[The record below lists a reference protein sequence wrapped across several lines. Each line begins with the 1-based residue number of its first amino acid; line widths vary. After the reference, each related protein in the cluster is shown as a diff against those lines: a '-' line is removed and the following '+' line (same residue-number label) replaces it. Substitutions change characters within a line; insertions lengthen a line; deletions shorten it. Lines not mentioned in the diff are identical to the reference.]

1 MEVPMT
7 DTEGMAKDEQQ
18 EGRRSARH
26 KGERKIDCAKMSGM
40 GGQRKINVS
49 FYVSMLSH
57 LGWYVVW
64 KLFLSKFKFL
74 REIVGETQAQTQA
87 KLRAPAEDSPT
98 AHAKARHRVS
108 FEHSAAPPMHST
120 YSQGY

>member
-1 MEVPMT
+1 M
-7 DTEGMAKDEQQ
+7 K
-18 EGRRSARH
+18 
-26 KGERKIDCAKMSGM
+26 
-40 GGQRKINVS
+40 VS
-49 FYVSMLSH
+49 STVAMWQDWLLVALSLLLTVSCVVAFMLC
-57 LGWYVVW
+57 GWYVVW

-108 FEHSAAPPMHST
+108 FEHSASPPVHST